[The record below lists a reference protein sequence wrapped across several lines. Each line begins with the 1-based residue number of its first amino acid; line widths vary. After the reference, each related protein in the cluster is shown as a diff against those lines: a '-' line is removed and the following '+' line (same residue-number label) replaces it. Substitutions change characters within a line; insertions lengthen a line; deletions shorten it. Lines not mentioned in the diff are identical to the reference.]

1 MAITPGTYAILS
13 ALDMGVRLDVTGGA
27 TSQGANL
34 ELWTENAGTQNNQI
48 FYIPAESSGYI
59 YLQNPQTGYVVDAA
73 WTGSAPVSGNN
84 LVMWHDKN
92 GNNQR
97 FRAVADST
105 VTYNGQTV
113 QAYRFKCKANTN
125 LVMDACGGGSRPG
138 TNVWLW
144 ENLTWQDGQ
153 VWVPIK
159 ASAYAANLPV
169 PADIALLMPSGD
181 EVRTVAGARGS
192 VTVYPTFTS
201 AASSHQMRYRTRT
214 RSSSDPD
221 AYRGAWSTWKSIA
234 DGSTVDGGW
243 GDAWNPNCTTTAHG
257 GHHVCDDGI
266 SLAVDGTTCD
276 LVEVQIEVRAFTTSW
291 GASGSL
297 AHGPS
302 ATATIAVAFAPVL
315 TVSAVTFAPDGL
327 RVSYSSDFPRS
338 NNRVASVVTSQD
350 AILAPKMV
358 EAYQDATGYVLH
370 DTDDLVALPDD
381 GDAVVVELA
390 LTTTDG
396 VTETIQASQTVAY
409 SGGTVTLSPTLTWD
423 ASARTVAVDP
433 ASTATQVSVW
443 VQGPQGFVRQED
455 LENVCYPIGEPWTLW
470 LVAYTSETS
479 WGVWLHDYDATKPDG
494 FRWNWGADWCRVRCG
509 EGEAPKAKV
518 KTSIDGDTTL
528 TVGRPFSVAHI
539 GTARERSISVDG
551 VIFHDEAEALER
563 FERLSSCRFAWLRD
577 GVGSVWRVAVMETS
591 QEPTAFGW
599 SGVSVDSR
607 VVSN

>member
-48 FYIPAESSGYI
+48 FTIPAESGGYI
-59 YLQNPQTGYVVDAA
+59 YLQNPQTGYVIDAE
-73 WTGSAPVSGNN
+73 WTGAAPVSGNN
-84 LVMWHDKN
+84 LVMWGYHGGD
-92 GNNQR
+92 NQL
-97 FRAVADST
+97 FKAVTDGT

-113 QAYRFKCKANTN
+113 QAYRFQSKANAT
-125 LVMDACGGGSRPG
+125 LYIDACGGGSQAG

-144 ENLTWQDGQ
+144 EYLAWQTGQ
-153 VWVPIK
+153 KWVPVK
-159 ASAYAANLPV
+159 ASAYAATLPV
-169 PADIALLMPSGD
+169 PANIALLMPTGV
-181 EVRTVAGARGS
+181 EARTVAGARGS

-243 GDAWNPNCTTTAHG
+243 GDAWNPNCSTTAQG

-302 ATATIAVAFAPVL
+302 ATATIVVAFAPVL

-327 RVSYSSDFPRS
+327 RVSYSSDFPRG
-338 NNRVASVVTSQD
+338 NNRVASVVTAQD
-350 AILAPKMV
+350 AILAPKTV
-358 EAYQDATGYVLH
+358 EAYQDAMGYVLH
-370 DTDDLVALPDD
+370 DIGDLVTLPDN
-381 GDAVVVELA
+381 GDTVDVGLAV
-390 LTTTDG
+390 TTTDG
-396 VTETIQASQTVAY
+396 VTVVMQSTETVAY
-409 SGGTVTLSPTLTWD
+409 SGGTVPLTPTLTWD
-423 ASARTVAVDP
+423 ADARTVAVDP
-433 ASTATQVSVW
+433 GTASNVTMW
-443 VQGPQGFVRQED
+443 VQGPQGFTQVD
-455 LENVCYPIGEPWTLW
+455 DFDNVCYPIGTAWTLW
-470 LVAYTSETS
+470 VVTYTTEPS
-479 WGVWLHDYDATKPDG
+479 WGVWSQAYTATKPDG
-494 FRWNWGADWCRVRCG
+494 FRWNWGADWCRIRCG
-509 EGEAPKAKV
+509 EGEEPKAKL
-518 KTSIDGDTTL
+518 KTSIDGSTSL

-577 GVGSVWRVAVMETS
+577 GMGSVWRVAVMETS